1 MRSYLAAREA
11 QCNKQIHQIQPN
23 KSVFWNLIR
32 IWIKTALFDSYL
44 NKKAN
49 IWFGFIWKYLFVNV
63 FCAIFDSY
71 SYLVFV
77 FATFYYKHQVWIWSI
92 TCSICIWITNKAPGC
107 VLCFKRGGYL
117 QSTVALLKTPL
128 QGTAT
133 AEHMG
138 KYIWSPSNIWF
149 EVFVFV
155 SRWPVIW
162 FGLIW
167 SISPIFDSYLEQI
180 PNLFDIW
187 VLHW

>member
-1 MRSYLAAREA
+1 M
-11 QCNKQIHQIQPN
+11 K
-23 KSVFWNLIR
+23 FIR

-44 NKKAN
+44 DQKAN

-77 FATFYYKHQVWIWSI
+77 FCNFLLQAPSVHMVDNMQHLHLDSKLTRV
-92 TCSICIWITNKAPGC
+92 CKAGC
-107 VLCFKRGGYL
+107 VLCFKREGHL
-117 QSTVALLKTPL
+117 RFWAARKAPL
-128 QGTAT
+128 
-133 AEHMG
+133 EHMG

-167 SISPIFDSYLEQI
+167 SVLPIFDSYLEQI

-187 VLHW
+187 MLHCL